1 VETRRDAAHWK
12 LQTYRSGDRWNM
24 IRNSLG
30 KAACA
35 SVLALALVSAGGM
48 SAFAQ
53 SQPAPAPQPGQP
65 AGQQARETS
74 RGEVA
79 IWLWPLA
86 GLAVIGG
93 VVAAAG
99 GGGGGGGGGTT
110 SPAGTN

>member
-1 VETRRDAAHWK
+1 
-12 LQTYRSGDRWNM
+12 M
-24 IRNSLG
+24 IGNSIGKVVRTVVLG
-30 KAACA
+30 
-35 SVLALALVSAGGM
+35 LALVSAGGT

-86 GLAVIGG
+86 GLAAIGG

-99 GGGGGGGGGTT
+99 GGGGGGSTASVT
-110 SPAGTN
+110 STAGTN

>member
-1 VETRRDAAHWK
+1 
-12 LQTYRSGDRWNM
+12 M
-24 IRNSLG
+24 IGNTLG
-30 KAACA
+30 KVVRTV
-35 SVLALALVSAGGM
+35 VLGLALVSASGT

-86 GLAVIGG
+86 GLAAIGG

-99 GGGGGGGGGTT
+99 GGGGGGSTASVT
-110 SPAGTN
+110 STAGTN